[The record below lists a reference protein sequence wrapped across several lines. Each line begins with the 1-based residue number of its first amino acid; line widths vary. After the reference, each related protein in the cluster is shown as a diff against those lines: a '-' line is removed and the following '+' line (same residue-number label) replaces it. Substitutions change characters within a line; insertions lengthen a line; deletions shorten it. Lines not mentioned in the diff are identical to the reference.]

1 MKIAIVSGGGHE
13 VGVPSSAASLLVAK
27 ASGKSRC
34 KSYTR
39 NLDIFLYFLLSR

>member
-27 ASGKSRC
+27 ALAGSLGVKV
-34 KSYTR
+34 TPE
-39 NLDIFLYFLLSR
+39 I

>member
-1 MKIAIVSGGGHE
+1 MEVSGDGHE
-13 VGVPSSAASLLVAK
+13 VGVPSTAGSLLVAK

-39 NLDIFLYFLLSR
+39 NLDIFLYFWLSR